1 MELNLKLFV
10 ASYLHTAAWVTC
22 DSDENQE
29 FTREAK
35 KIAEQDCLEFIEA
48 VKKEFGEEK
57 AMELLTIRGFD
68 VHYVTPSDFF
78 LARNGHGADFRDR
91 EDLYTKEEANKLV
104 EISKKM
110 RSADCYHVRGKKS
123 KLCFN

>member
-10 ASYLHTAAWVTC
+10 ASYLATASWVTC

-35 KIAEQDCLEFIEA
+35 KIAEEDCLKFIEA

-57 AMELLTIRGFD
+57 AMELLTIRGND

-78 LARNGHGADFRDR
+78 LARNHHGADFSDR
-91 EDLYTKEEANKLV
+91 TDLYTKEEAKKLV
-104 EISKKM
+104 KISQDM
-110 RSADCYHVRGKKS
+110 GWADCYHVRGKKS